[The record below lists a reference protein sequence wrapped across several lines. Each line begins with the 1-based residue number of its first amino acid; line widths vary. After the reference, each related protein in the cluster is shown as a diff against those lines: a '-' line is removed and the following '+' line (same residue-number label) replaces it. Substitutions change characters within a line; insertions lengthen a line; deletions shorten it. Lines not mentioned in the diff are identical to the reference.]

1 MRSDQPKKYNM
12 KNNFFFIL
20 LLLVNLSSI
29 YGQNQNNQWR
39 FGNGGGIDFNVTPPV
54 FPGGNPI
61 LTGEGSAS
69 VANQATGELLFY
81 TDGITVWDSQ
91 NQIMPNGTG
100 LFGGS
105 PELKSST
112 TAAVIVPK
120 PGSENLYYIITIDE
134 QFGNANGLRY
144 SIVDMNLNNGFGDVL
159 PTEKNILIKLTESEK
174 IEVIPAESCA
184 GYWIITKDNPG
195 NSFFAYLLSETGI
208 DFTPVVSVAG
218 GVHTNGAGHLKASND
233 GTKLACGN
241 FYEGTIELYTFN
253 KTSGVV
259 SDFIQFNSGPL
270 TFAYGLAFSPNDN
283 LLYVSDLS
291 KIVQFDLSLNNPIAI
306 ANSVFTVVSS
316 FFSQYA
322 SLQLGPNGII
332 YVNAGSID
340 AINDPNNV
348 GTACNFQA
356 NVLENQQGGGGYGLP
371 KFVPKKI
378 PSQQNYEIN
387 SIDNCVSSPTQF
399 SINNITGVDSV
410 YWNFGDGFST
420 VTVSAEF
427 SAAHTYTNENNFLV
441 SAVIYQECSNDT
453 ITFNVPIV
461 SCESE
466 VDEQTIIAPNV
477 ITPNQDGVNDVF
489 ILAENANNLSLKIL
503 NRWGNVI
510 YESTNY
516 LNDWNGNDQNGNE
529 LLDGVFTY
537 LYITENGLS
546 GHGFIHLMR

>member
-1 MRSDQPKKYNM
+1 M
-12 KNNFFFIL
+12 KQIFLLNLLIL
-20 LLLVNLSSI
+20 INLPMI

-39 FGNGGGIDFNVTPPV
+39 FGNGGGINFNVTPPV
-54 FPGGNPI
+54 FLGGSPI
-61 LTGEGSAS
+61 LTSEGSAS
-69 VANQATGELLFY
+69 VADQVTGELLFY

-91 NQIMPNGTG
+91 SQIMPNGAG

-120 PGSENLYYIITIDE
+120 PGSANLYYIITIDE
-134 QFGNANGLRY
+134 QLGNGNGLRY
-144 SIVDMNLNNGFGDVL
+144 SLVDMNLNNGFGDVL
-159 PTEKNILIKLTESEK
+159 PTEKNVLIKLTESEK

-184 GYWIITKDNPG
+184 GYWIIAKDNPG

-218 GVHTNGAGHLKASND
+218 GVHSNGAGHLKASND

-241 FYEGTIELYTFN
+241 FFDGTLELYDFDKAT
-253 KTSGVV
+253 GVV
-259 SDFIQFNSGPL
+259 SNSIVLNSSQLNFI
-270 TFAYGLAFSPNDN
+270 YGIEFSPNNN

-291 KIVQFDLSLNNPIAI
+291 KVVQYDLSLNNQTAI
-306 ANSVFTVVSS
+306 ENSAFTVVSS
-316 FFSQYA
+316 PFIQYA

-340 AINDPNNV
+340 AINDPNSV
-348 GTACNFQA
+348 GAACNFEA

-378 PSQQNYEIN
+378 ASQQNYEIN
-387 SIDNCVSSPTQF
+387 YTDDCVSSPTQF
-399 SINNITGVDSV
+399 SINNIIGVDSV
-410 YWNFGDGFST
+410 YWNFGDGIST
-420 VTVSAEF
+420 ITVSADF
-427 SAAHTYTNENNFLV
+427 SVIHTYTSTNEFIV
-441 SAVIYQECSNDT
+441 TAIIYQECSNDT
-453 ITFNVPIV
+453 LTLNVPIV

-466 VDEQTIIAPNV
+466 VDEQTIIAPNI

-489 ILAENANNLSLKIL
+489 ILAENANNLSLKIF
-503 NRWGNVI
+503 NRWGNLV

-516 LNDWNGNDQNGNE
+516 LNDWNGNDQNANQ
-529 LLDGVFTY
+529 LVDGVYTY